1 MPRGRPPQQPQLT
14 GSQAQYV
21 LNRLIADRRLSSAD
35 VRTSLSAMTREI
47 ADLESRLAGLRA
59 AAGGGAA
66 GSQRQAATSRAGART
81 AGAEG
86 VAKGAKR
93 GGKRRRRRAS
103 SAQATAS
110 QRIQGQYLGYI
121 RQIPES
127 GRAKYKAIAKKDGR
141 EAAIKAMRS
150 QLGK

>member
-21 LNRLIADRRLSSAD
+21 ISRLIADRRLSSAD

-47 ADLESRLAGLRA
+47 AELESRLAGLRA
-59 AAGGGAA
+59 AAGG
-66 GSQRQAATSRAGART
+66 AGAGTQPTRGGGRT
-81 AGAEG
+81 AGTAG
-86 VAKGAKR
+86 TAGAAKGAKR
-93 GGKRRRRRAS
+93 GAKRRRRAS

-121 RQIPES
+121 RQISES
-127 GRAKYKAIAKKDGR
+127 GRAKFKAIAKKDGR